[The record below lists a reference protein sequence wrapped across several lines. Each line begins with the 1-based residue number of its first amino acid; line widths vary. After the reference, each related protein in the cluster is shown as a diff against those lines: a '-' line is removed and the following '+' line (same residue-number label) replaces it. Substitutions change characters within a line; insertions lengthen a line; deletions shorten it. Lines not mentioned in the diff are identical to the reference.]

1 MYLPRKYPLN
11 LVIQT
16 GKIEAWLKEK
26 IIVIITINPSAE
38 VSVILKIIV
47 ERAKLI
53 I

>member
-1 MYLPRKYPLN
+1 
-11 LVIQT
+11 
-16 GKIEAWLKEK
+16 
-26 IIVIITINPSAE
+26 VIITINPSAE